1 MVRLLLKLIIALLSN
16 LIALLVAVRFVQGFE
31 IVSGFD
37 SFFLVAGILTFLNIF
52 IRPLLKLILTP
63 VIILTLG
70 FATFLIN
77 ALILFLLD
85 KFLTNITI
93 TGTLP
98 LIYATI
104 IISLINIVINF
115 LGKRLLKD

>member
-1 MVRLLLKLIIALLSN
+1 MSN
-16 LIALLVAVRFVQGFE
+16 LIALLVAIRFVQGFE

-63 VIILTLG
+63 VIVLTFG

-77 ALILFLLD
+77 AFILFLLD

-104 IISLINIVINF
+104 IISLVNIVIHF
-115 LGKRLLKD
+115 LGKGLFKD

>member
-1 MVRLLLKLIIALLSN
+1 MVRLLLKLAVALLSN
-16 LIALLVAVRFVQGFE
+16 LIGLLVAARFINGFE
-31 IVSGFD
+31 IVSGFE

-70 FATFLIN
+70 FATFLVN
-77 ALILFLLD
+77 ALMIFILD
-85 KFLTNITI
+85 KFLANITI
-93 TGTLP
+93 SGTLP
-98 LIYATI
+98 LVYATI

-115 LGKRLLKD
+115 SGKKLF